1 MTEERKLSH
10 AQEAAK
16 HCRTINEAI
25 NGLCDILD
33 ISDDGFGEY
42 DRLGAY
48 KDIFQKASAW
58 EKQYEDY
65 IYGQKEKAEI
75 ASCMKRKFQVADF
88 LDQLTTV
95 YPRLGLYEVREFMDK
110 PMHILSIKMYSEDG
124 EPYATLT
131 KSFGEFI
138 AVKNCAYIDTKNCPY
153 SKKLLEL
160 GVAKDT
166 GITKASG
173 FCRYP
178 LWEFDEDFLK
188 DIGGEQYEQYSKE
201 FDDYMSFG
209 EYEDEEPEIDSFE
222 QSM

>member
-1 MTEERKLSH
+1 MNESKINH
-10 AQEAAK
+10 AKEALK
-16 HCRTINEAI
+16 YCKSVTDGI

-33 ISDDGFGEY
+33 LSDDFFNES
-42 DRLGAY
+42 DRLGTY
-48 KDIFQKASAW
+48 KAISQKIIAW
-58 EKQYEDY
+58 GAQYEDY
-65 IYGQKEKAEI
+65 IFEQEEAI
-75 ASCMKRKFQVADF
+75 ARELCMRRKFEINDF
-88 LDQLTTV
+88 WDRPITV
-95 YPRLGLYEVREFMDK
+95 YPQVGLYQVEDLLGR
-110 PMHILSIKMYSEDG
+110 PMHIPAIQIYTEDG

-138 AVKNCAYIDTKNCPY
+138 AVKNCAYIDTNNCPY

-188 DIGGEQYEQYSKE
+188 DIGGEEYAQYSKE

-209 EYEDEEPEIDSFE
+209 EDEDEEPEIDSFE